1 MTIQVSERLLLRGE
15 AQSMRTT
22 PLRAYL
28 DIVKPAVIYANRTS
42 ACWRGY
48 VGEWELN
55 IDRLYL
61 LAIKASIL
69 KDGIT
74 RPARLT
80 DYFPDA
86 TDKVFAHWFSG
97 ELVIPVGRPIRIP
110 SASYSPRFEE
120 EIVLTLKAG
129 VLVNER
135 RIKNNEEEPPH
146 A

>member
-1 MTIQVSERLLLRGE
+1 
-15 AQSMRTT
+15 MRTT

-28 DIVKPAVIYANRTS
+28 DIVKPAVIYASRTS

-48 VGEWELN
+48 VGEWEL
-55 IDRLYL
+55 IHDRLYL

-97 ELVIPVGRPIRIP
+97 ELVIPVGRQIRMDSFP
-110 SASYSPRFEE
+110 YTLRYED

-129 VLVNER
+129 VLGNEKW
-135 RIKNNEEEPPH
+135 IKNQVDNFPH